1 MYDVSMNF
9 KLKTF
14 FCVNIDGDRF
24 LVSTDVWKFI
34 LLFL

>member
-1 MYDVSMNF
+1 MMYLWTLNW
-9 KLKTF
+9 KPF
-14 FCVNIDGDRF
+14 FVWTLDGDRF